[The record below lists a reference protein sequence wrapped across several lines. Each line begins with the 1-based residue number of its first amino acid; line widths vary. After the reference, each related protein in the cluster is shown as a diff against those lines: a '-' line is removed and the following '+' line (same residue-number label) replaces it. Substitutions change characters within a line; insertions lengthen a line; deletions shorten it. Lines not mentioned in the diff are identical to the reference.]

1 MLTSRLQRLI
11 MIIRLYV
18 KIGSLTLRVKDIPQS
33 TEDTTELARIANG
46 MVEKFDNQ
54 IRPYLYWMLL
64 PHV

>member
-1 MLTSRLQRLI
+1 
-11 MIIRLYV
+11 MIIRLYA

-33 TEDTTELARIANG
+33 SEDTTELARIANA

-54 IRPYLYWMLL
+54 FRPYLYWILL